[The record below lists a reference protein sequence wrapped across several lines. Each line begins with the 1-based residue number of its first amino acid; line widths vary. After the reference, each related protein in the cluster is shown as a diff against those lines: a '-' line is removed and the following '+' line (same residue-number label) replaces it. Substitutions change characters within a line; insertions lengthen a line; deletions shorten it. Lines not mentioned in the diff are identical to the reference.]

1 MKLSG
6 FFALSLLGSTAALAD
21 NFVLSD
27 SITEGSIT
35 SDTTKPSVYQAV
47 GKDGQGTVTITDN
60 ITKYQAIYVREG
72 ELLIG
77 NPDKKITVT
86 INPDYSGTPA
96 SPYLPMMVVG
106 GKNTGNEYAT
116 VTFNNAQ
123 LTSGTDATV
132 IIGSADGNG
141 AMVIDNKSVVCL
153 DWHSQ
158 TTIIGEKKGDSWSS
172 TTVDANGNQY
182 VGTYSP
188 AANGSGVEFGRG
200 VVTVKGESTFN
211 TGYNQFLMSEGE
223 LNVIGKNTQVNIG
236 GYGSDS
242 RAFLAYDANSTSTI
256 NVQDGAKVNVRSAQF
271 YTGYYGADN
280 STININVDGQGSAF
294 TVDATTAAHPENP
307 NSVVP
312 TATVFGMYSGDA
324 AGSPPIKSNTAINV
338 ANGGTMEIL
347 SNMIFFGYGK
357 QSEGSSVTVNIDD
370 ESFFNSK
377 KAYMYDGA
385 SIENDGI
392 VQIEKLSMQGGEV
405 INTGVIQTMNEND
418 NILELLGQGSK
429 IINSGIIENDIALY
443 SGTVTGLDGGEFAG
457 LHLLGGSL
465 RIEGTVKFNSFF
477 SGYSAG
483 ELVFTEGGLLDM
495 QNNYFALNSSVLV
508 FEVGFDVSE
517 DTTLTLSDFIVNAG
531 GYGISDDTVLTIR
544 GTNGTSINRTY
555 GQVIPEPTTATLSLL
570 ALAGLAARRRRR

>member
-86 INPDYSGTPA
+86 INPAYSGTPA

-123 LTSGTDATV
+123 LTSGMEATV

-153 DWHSQ
+153 DGHSQ
-158 TTIIGEKKGDSWSS
+158 TTIIGEKKGGSLSS

-182 VGTYSP
+182 MGSYSP

-236 GYGSDS
+236 GYGSES

-294 TVDATTAAHPENP
+294 TVDATTAAHPENSNP
-307 NSVVP
+307 VVP
-312 TATVFGMYSGDA
+312 TTTVFGMYSGYA
-324 AGSPPIKSNTAINV
+324 AGSSPIKSNTAINV

-377 KAYMYDGA
+377 MAYMYDGA
-385 SIENDGI
+385 KIDNKGTA
-392 VQIEKLSMQGGEV
+392 KLEYLYMLGGEV
-405 INTGVIQTMNEND
+405 YNTGTITD
-418 NILELLGQGSK
+418 LSGSDDLLYITAGYVSNKGT
-429 IINSGIIENDIALY
+429 IETDIVLQDGY
-443 SGTVTGLDGGEFAG
+443 VEGGEG
-457 LHLLGGSL
+457 
-465 RIEGTVKFNSFF
+465 SFF
-477 SGYSAG
+477 DQIHMKGGVLKVGGHITLNGTFFGEGG
-483 ELVFTEGGLLDM
+483 ELVFTEGSAM
-495 QNNYFALNSSVLV
+495 NMNNQALTLGNVSLV
-508 FEVGFDVSE
+508 FELDYEVSDDMVFSIDDLFVNVGASD
-517 DTTLTLSDFIVNAG
+517 LTE
-531 GYGISDDTVLTIR
+531 DTVLTIK
-544 GTNGTSINRTY
+544 GANNTSTQRTL
-555 GQVIPEPTTATLSLL
+555 GSVTIPEPTTATLSLL
-570 ALAGLAARRRRR
+570 ALVGLAARRRRK